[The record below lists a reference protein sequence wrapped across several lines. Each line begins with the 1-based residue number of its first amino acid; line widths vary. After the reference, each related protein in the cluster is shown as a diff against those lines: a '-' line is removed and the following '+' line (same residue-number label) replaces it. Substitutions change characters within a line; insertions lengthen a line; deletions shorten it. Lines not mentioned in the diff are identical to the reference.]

1 MKKFADDIDTVFY
14 FTYRFEIRSGTKRS
28 RFCFQAE
35 ARAQID
41 VDVFRVSSGATR
53 WRTLI
58 SDYFCNNGFWMNGD
72 VACSRTSCQGL
83 FVLKFGGTLGVPHSL
98 HV

>member
-28 RFCFQAE
+28 WLFFQAE

-41 VDVFRVSSGATR
+41 ADASFVFPVDPP
-53 WRTLI
+53 
-58 SDYFCNNGFWMNGD
+58 
-72 VACSRTSCQGL
+72 
-83 FVLKFGGTLGVPHSL
+83 GGRH
-98 HV
+98 